1 MQEKFVYVFSGKFE
15 NIEAACL
22 YSQPQWEPEPDESV
36 SDEEYAAWEDRNPS
50 HELLKNIDSYLDED
64 FIETVDLDFQ
74 YLSNIGVSASDI
86 AHIKENIGGAN
97 VLVLVYE
104 QALGGLPLKEE
115 PVSNSSLNY
124 CGQFKFQFKI

>member
-1 MQEKFVYVFSGKFE
+1 MQEMFVYVFSGEFE

-74 YLSNIGVSASDI
+74 YLSNIGVAASDI
-86 AHIKENIGGAN
+86 AHIKENVGGAN
-97 VLVLVYE
+97 VFVLIYG
-104 QALGGLPLKEE
+104 QALGGFPLKET
-115 PVSNSSLNY
+115 PVSNSSLTY
-124 CGQFKFQFKI
+124 CGQFKLHFNK